1 MIEAS
6 NHGISAAF
14 VTGLAPIPIP
24 ITTLFGSI
32 GAANR
37 SLSASHPREKQG
49 IPSERILRAE
59 FATPSTAI
67 SSAL

>member
-14 VTGLAPIPIP
+14 VTGLAPIP

-49 IPSERILRAE
+49 IPYERILRAE